1 MLITFEGN
9 EGAGKTTQIKLAA
22 EALSANAVD
31 YPLVWVTKEPGWGP
45 LGQQLRNM
53 LLHPAL
59 GYEPGPMTEL
69 MLMIA
74 DRANHVEKYIR
85 PRLQEGYIVLCDRYM
100 DSTMAYQGHGRGLSQ
115 PLIRDMNNLITQ
127 GAYPDLT
134 LLLEIDVEKGLQR
147 SQDVNRMEKEGLAF
161 HQKVAR
167 GFRLCQTGSNGRIL
181 SVEADNPVEVVHAEI
196 MDIIL
201 RKLQGKP
208 QKHEEE
214 EDES

>member
-9 EGAGKTTQIKLAA
+9 EGAGKTTQIALAA
-22 EALSANAVD
+22 EALSAHTVQ
-31 YPLVWVTKEPGWGP
+31 YPWVTKEPGWGP
-45 LGQQLRNM
+45 LGNQLRSM
-53 LLHPAL
+53 LLHPELDHEA
-59 GYEPGPMTEL
+59 GPMTEL

-85 PRLQEGYIVLCDRYM
+85 PRLQAGYIVLCDRYM

-115 PLIRDMNNLITQ
+115 ALIRDMNNFVTQ

-134 LLLEIDVEKGLQR
+134 LLLEIDVEKGLRR

-161 HQKVAR
+161 HQRVAH
-167 GFRLCQTGSNGRIL
+167 GFHLCQTGSNGRIV
-181 SVEADNPVEVVHAEI
+181 SVAADNSVEVVHAEI

-201 RKLQGKP
+201 RRLQGRP